1 MSVTAD
7 SNKCRAA
14 TLYGGRQFYRGQNK
28 HMNVYFPYYVSF
40 IVIIS
45 QISDNG
51 VFCSQFIHSCVCL
64 EVS

>member
-28 HMNVYFPYYVSF
+28 HMNVYFPYYVSS

-51 VFCSQFIHSCVCL
+51 VICTQFNQSSVCP